1 MAVTGW
7 KTPGTC
13 ESVDRDGKEAWANPD
28 YAKTSDNNNAVCGL
42 PKTDYG
48 DWLRLTNFG
57 FAVGDIPS
65 GSTIDGIEVKIEHRA
80 GGANSIKDS
89 ALYLRKT
96 SGQIGDN
103 KASATY
109 WGTSDAEVTYGSS
122 TDKWN
127 ASLVGTDIISTDFG
141 IDLSGYNASTE
152 DAVDALIDCISIRVY
167 YTEGAFIPCQN
178 YYPKILAH

>member
-1 MAVTGW
+1 MAVTSY
-7 KTPGTC
+7 KTPGTVA
-13 ESVDRDGKEAWANPD
+13 SVYRNDLPWFDVN
-28 YAKTSDNNNAVCGL
+28 YAKVSDNYYAYSSIG
-42 PKTDYG
+42 KQTYS
-48 DWLRLTNFG
+48 DWLRCTNFG
-57 FAVGDIPS
+57 FSTSDIPS
-65 GSTIDGIEVKIEHRA
+65 GSTIDGIEVKIEHKA
-80 GGANSIKDS
+80 DAANKVNDS

-122 TDKWN
+122 SDKWN

-141 IDLSGYNASTE
+141 IDLSAYNT
-152 DAVDALIDCISIRVY
+152 DADSLRTAYIDCISIRVY
-167 YTEGAFIPCQN
+167 YTGAFIPCQN